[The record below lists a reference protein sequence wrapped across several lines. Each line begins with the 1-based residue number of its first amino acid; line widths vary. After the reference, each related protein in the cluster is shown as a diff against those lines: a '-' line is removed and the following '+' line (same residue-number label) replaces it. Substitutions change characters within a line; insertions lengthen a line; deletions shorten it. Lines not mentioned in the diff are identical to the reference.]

1 MEGEE
6 PLVQQAQQ
14 QWQYMTA
21 SAGFSAAY
29 IDEISQG
36 RRTLSSSAPS
46 PPHHLHRPL
55 TTGTGASIYESAII
69 PAIRAAQDEVVL
81 ATCFWAA
88 ASTTRTQICEA
99 LKYLS
104 RRVLAASSSSSSSSS
119 SPRKVSVQICFSS
132 CSLARNMLL
141 PTPQDGQIYQPASWG
156 KLLGLPQPDEVKGLE
171 LRVVRKFFWPW
182 GIVHSKY
189 VIVDGALAIFPS
201 CNVSWECWFEVA
213 ISLTGP
219 VVDHLR
225 RFHANFWEKGTP
237 PLLPECPGPHLPP
250 TATDDPISSIP
261 TTLLLS
267 PHTPT
272 ALPNHLQPRVLL
284 GRFPCMPSAP
294 LTFPPTPLL
303 KATHHLLSTARS
315 CIVIL
320 TPNLT
325 EPAVLECLAEALGR
339 GVRVC
344 IWTNCS
350 LMTAEQLVTAGTTT
364 PRCIRKLRRRA
375 LLAGTSAL
383 LETFYFDADDGPSA
397 RLQQRRVLRENEHDE
412 EENEI
417 EQDEGEDQES
427 IPVKLHAK
435 VTIVDD
441 ERILLGSG
449 NMDAA
454 SWKTSQEL
462 GVLVESRAVVD
473 EFKRLWKY
481 SKL

>member
-6 PLVQQAQQ
+6 PLVQPAQQ

-21 SAGFSAAY
+21 SPGFSAAY

-36 RRTLSSSAPS
+36 RRTLSSTAPS
-46 PPHHLHRPL
+46 PSHHLPQSL
-55 TTGTGASIYESAII
+55 TTGTGASIYKSAII
-69 PAIRAAQDEVVL
+69 PAIRAAQNEVVL

-88 ASTTRTQICEA
+88 ASTARTQICEA
-99 LKYLS
+99 LKDLS
-104 RRVLAASSSSSSSSS
+104 RRVLATSTSSSSSSSS
-119 SPRKVSVQICFSS
+119 RKVSVQICFSS

-141 PTPQDGQIYQPASWG
+141 PTPRDGQFYQAASWG
-156 KLLGLPQPDEVKGLE
+156 KLLGLPEPDEVKGLE

-182 GIVHSKY
+182 GILHSKY
-189 VIVDGALAIFPS
+189 VIVDRTLAIFPS
-201 CNVSWECWFEVA
+201 CNVSWERWFEVA

-225 RFHANFWEKGTP
+225 QFHADFWEKGTP
-237 PLLPECPGPHLPP
+237 PPLPECPDPPPHP
-250 TATDDPISSIP
+250 TAAADPNTPAP
-261 TTLLLS
+261 TTLLPS
-267 PHTPT
+267 PHTPA

-284 GRFPCMPSAP
+284 GRFPCLPSAP

-303 KATHHLLSTARS
+303 KATHHLLSTARTR
-315 CIVIL
+315 IVIL

-344 IWTNCS
+344 IWTNRT

-364 PRCIRKLRRRA
+364 PRCIRKLRSRA
-375 LLAGTSAL
+375 QRAGASGL
-383 LETFYFDADDGPSA
+383 LETFFFDADDGPGA
-397 RLQQRRVLRENEHDE
+397 QLQRRLVLRENERDDA
-412 EENEI
+412 ENEI
-417 EQDEGEDQES
+417 EQDEGQGQES

-473 EFKRLWKY
+473 EFKRLWTY